1 MQDIEPLI
9 AQLTAALA
17 EPGIDAPPTPETT
30 LRERMFEIVVMGFG
44 NLYPRMPTS
53 GNIYDRL
60 TISRI
65 TMGLDDGE
73 ASQLGKRTDDWMRI
87 EGLTKQE
94 EGKRAY
100 FLPFSTMA
108 VLSTATS
115 IGPLGDVCAKVLA
128 RYNTDFPSES
138 LRVATRALA
147 GEIMVR
153 LKG

>member
-9 AQLTAALA
+9 AQLTAAMA
-17 EPGIDAPPTPETT
+17 EPGTDAPPPPETT
-30 LRERMFEIVVMGFG
+30 LRERMFEIVVMAFG
-44 NLYPRMPTS
+44 NLFPRMPTS

-65 TMGLDDGE
+65 TVGLDD
-73 ASQLGKRTDDWMRI
+73 ADAAQLGKRTDDWMRL

-100 FLPFSTMA
+100 FLPFTTMA
-108 VLSTATS
+108 VLSTATP
-115 IGPLGDVCAKVLA
+115 IGPLGDVCAKVLE
-128 RYNTDFPSES
+128 RYNSDFPSEN
-138 LRVATRALA
+138 LRLATRALA
-147 GEIMVR
+147 GEILVR